1 MALINTLRNK
11 MGKVIVAV
19 VAVAILSFVLA
30 DLLGPSSTLFGNDT
44 NVGEIAGQSISLKE
58 FQNEVQQREN
68 NYILNFNRT
77 ATEREKPTLRQQAW
91 DFLIT
96 KYAFTKEYEKL
107 GVQVHEDEM
116 WDMMQGKNISPGIK
130 QSFTNPNT
138 GEFDRQQF
146 MQFLQQLPTLPP
158 DAQVRWNLFK
168 NDLKPGRERLKY
180 ENLMLLSSYATNA
193 EGERK
198 YGAETNVAEVKYV
211 YVPFYSVN
219 DSSVQVSDNDLEA
232 YLNGNKEKYKVEESR
247 SLKYVSFSVI
257 PSAEDSA
264 FVRQEMLDLK
274 EEFKTV
280 NDDSVFASLNT
291 DGLSP
296 FNRYNVGTLPL
307 QLQGNV
313 SNITQGD
320 VRGPYL
326 DAGNFKLYKV
336 TEVFEDTVE
345 YARASHILIKGEDDE
360 AKTEARR
367 ILNEIKA
374 GASFE
379 EMARQ
384 YGTDGTSSKG
394 GDLGWFK
401 TGTMVEEF
409 NEAVFSATRTGLLN
423 NTVKTQFGYHII
435 RVDNL
440 KTGTSYKI
448 ASVEREILPSDDT
461 RNQAFRKAD
470 EFAAAVD
477 DLSSFEEIATQDTIT
492 VLAANKLGN
501 NDRRVGALGEA
512 RQIVQWLFT
521 DASKG
526 DVSKVYELDD
536 NYVVAVMTAETNEGY
551 QSIDKIRNE
560 LSVKVKNEKK
570 GQIIIDKLNG
580 LTGTLEEI
588 AAAYG
593 DDASVY
599 NSSDLKL
606 TSNSLPSV
614 GFDPKAVGRAFGLS
628 SAEKTAPF
636 ASENGVLIIEMI
648 NKTEAPE
655 IADYATYKT
664 QVAQD
669 FQNQARYNIAEAVK
683 EFADIKDERYKFY

>member
-1 MALINTLRNK
+1 
-11 MGKVIVAV
+11 
-19 VAVAILSFVLA
+19 
-30 DLLGPSSTLFGNDT
+30 
-44 NVGEIAGQSISLKE
+44 
-58 FQNEVQQREN
+58 
-68 NYILNFNRT
+68 
-77 ATEREKPTLRQQAW
+77 
-91 DFLIT
+91 
-96 KYAFTKEYEKL
+96 
-107 GVQVHEDEM
+107 
-116 WDMMQGKNISPGIK
+116 
-130 QSFTNPNT
+130 
-138 GEFDRQQF
+138 
-146 MQFLQQLPTLPP
+146 
-158 DAQVRWNLFK
+158 
-168 NDLKPGRERLKY
+168 
-180 ENLMLLSSYATNA
+180 
-193 EGERK
+193 
-198 YGAETNVAEVKYV
+198 
-211 YVPFYSVN
+211 
-219 DSSVQVSDNDLEA
+219 
-232 YLNGNKEKYKVEESR
+232 
-247 SLKYVSFSVI
+247 
-257 PSAEDSA
+257 
-264 FVRQEMLDLK
+264 
-274 EEFKTV
+274 
-280 NDDSVFASLNT
+280 
-291 DGLSP
+291 
-296 FNRYNVGTLPL
+296 
-307 QLQGNV
+307 
-313 SNITQGD
+313 
-320 VRGPYL
+320 
-326 DAGNFKLYKV
+326 
-336 TEVFEDTVE
+336 
-345 YARASHILIKGEDDE
+345 
-360 AKTEARR
+360 
-367 ILNEIKA
+367 
-374 GASFE
+374 
-379 EMARQ
+379 MARQ

-435 RVDNL
+435 SVDNL